1 MANTVD
7 IFAGTGTEAAKLCGA
22 SPEMDEAAGKVLQT
36 AITIAQSHR
45 LTGAYI
51 NALGVD
57 SIPGKRGVRDRAV
70 IATDPLAHVIEAG
83 YMRQTAHGMQHVPGQ
98 FILTRAA
105 AETPG
110 IG

>member
-1 MANTVD
+1 MAGTVD
-7 IFAGTGTEAAKLCGA
+7 IFSGTGTEAAKLCSQSDA
-22 SPEMDEAAGKVLQT
+22 LDVAAGKVLAT
-36 AITIAQSHR
+36 AISIAQFHR

-51 NALGVD
+51 SSLGVD

-83 YMRQTAHGMQHVPGQ
+83 YMRQTANGMQHVPGQ
-98 FILTRAA
+98 FVLTRAA

-110 IG
+110 VG